1 MAIMQSVRNRARF
14 IAAIALAWHVVV
26 IAAVSTALSCRPGSA
41 SEHAGM
47 KDCPLHSSAPVCPL
61 HGDKH
66 GTHECDCPTIG
77 CAQAD
82 AGFMALFGAVGIL
95 SPAPDIDVSVDA
107 GDAAPMQ
114 GPSAIRLAS
123 APLSP
128 PPRS

>member
-1 MAIMQSVRNRARF
+1 MQFVRNRAPV

-26 IAAVSTALSCRPGSA
+26 IAVVSTAISCQGSSA
-41 SEHAGM
+41 SDHAGM

-77 CAQAD
+77 CTQAD
-82 AGFMALFGAVGIL
+82 TGFMALFGAVGIL
-95 SPAPDIDVSVDA
+95 SPIPEIDASFDA
-107 GDAAPMQ
+107 GDAVLVPSQ
-114 GPSAIRLAS
+114 SAIRLAP

>member
-1 MAIMQSVRNRARF
+1 MPFVRNRARV

-26 IAAVSTALSCRPGSA
+26 IASVSTALSCQGRPA
-41 SEHAGM
+41 DHAGM

-77 CAQAD
+77 CTQAD

-95 SPAPDIDVSVDA
+95 AHAPDIDASVDA
-107 GDAAPMQ
+107 EDAVLVPAQ
-114 GPSAIRLAS
+114 SAIRLVP

-128 PPRS
+128 PPRSRNS

>member
-1 MAIMQSVRNRARF
+1 MAIMQSVRNRARLL
-14 IAAIALAWHVVV
+14 AAIALAWHVVV
-26 IAAVSTALSCRPGSA
+26 IGAVSTALSCQGGAA
-41 SEHAGM
+41 SDHAGM

-77 CAQAD
+77 CTPAD

-95 SPAPDIDVSVDA
+95 SHVPDMDVPIDA
-107 GDAAPMQ
+107 GDAAPVPVQ
-114 GPSAIRLAS
+114 SAIRLAP